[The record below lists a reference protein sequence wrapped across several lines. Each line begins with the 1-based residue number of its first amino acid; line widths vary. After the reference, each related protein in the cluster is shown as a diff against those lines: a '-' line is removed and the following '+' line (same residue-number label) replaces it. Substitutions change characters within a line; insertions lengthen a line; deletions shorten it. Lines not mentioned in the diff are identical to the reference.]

1 MRDVDIIAVTIIIGT
16 ILIFILLISP
26 IVIETVKQVVNT
38 IQSSLQFGTPI
49 TYIILGM
56 ILAVGSLITRRIV
69 IFLNNIINEVIFFLK
84 EERKGRS
91 IFVIFVSISTPEIF
105 KPSRDV
111 NLLLN
116 KVKSDIGIIALPAP
130 EKELF
135 GKPKDKILY
144 KRIIHQFG
152 NIRMIIFPIQP
163 ALSSGEV
170 ARQEGRMNE

>member
-26 IVIETVKQVVNT
+26 IVIETVKQVVNA
-38 IQSSLQFGTPI
+38 IQSRQFGTPI

-56 ILAVGSLITRRIV
+56 ILVVGSLITRRIV

>member
-1 MRDVDIIAVTIIIGT
+1 MRNVDIIAVTIIIAT
-16 ILIFILLISP
+16 ILIFTLLISP
-26 IVIETVKQVVNT
+26 IVIEIVKQVVNT
-38 IQSSLQFGTPI
+38 IQSLQFGTPI
-49 TYIILGM
+49 TYIILGV
-56 ILAVGSLITRRIV
+56 ILVVGSLITRRMLLV
-69 IFLNNIINEVIFFLK
+69 LNNIINEVIFFLK
-84 EERKGRS
+84 EERKGKS
-91 IFVIFVSISTPEIF
+91 IYVIFVSISTPEIF

-170 ARQEGRMNE
+170 AR